1 MSAFRGAF
9 PEAMAPSKRMI
20 VTSAPREADRKK
32 NQQTLAIVKA
42 YMRNT
47 LEKKVFSVS
56 AVGTAITTAGVVIP
70 ITNGIIE
77 GDDIANRQGTVINLL
92 RSRILLRAVGTA
104 SHSQRFILFRDMLNL
119 QAFPTTNLLLPTGT
133 WISQYS
139 DVREMQQHRFKI
151 IKDITMDLNV
161 AGRNVVTK
169 EYDIPLKGKVFYNGA
184 TAVAASEGPGAY
196 YLLVIGS
203 AVSGSY
209 DYTIQTVFNDA

>member
-1 MSAFRGAF
+1 MHSAALF
-9 PEAMAPSKRMI
+9 PEMAPSKRMI
-20 VTSAPREADRKK
+20 VTSAPRRTDQKK

-47 LEKKVFSVS
+47 LEKKIFSVT

-70 ITNGIIE
+70 LTNGIIE

-119 QAFPTTNLLLPTGT
+119 QAFPTVGLLLPSGT
-133 WISQYS
+133 WISQYA
-139 DVREMQQHRFKI
+139 DTREMQQHRFKI
-151 IKDITMDLNV
+151 IKDVTMDLNV
-161 AGRNVVTK
+161 AGRNVITR
-169 EYDIPLKGKVFYNGA
+169 EFDIPLKGKVYYNGA
-184 TAVAASEGPGAY
+184 IAGATSEGPGAY